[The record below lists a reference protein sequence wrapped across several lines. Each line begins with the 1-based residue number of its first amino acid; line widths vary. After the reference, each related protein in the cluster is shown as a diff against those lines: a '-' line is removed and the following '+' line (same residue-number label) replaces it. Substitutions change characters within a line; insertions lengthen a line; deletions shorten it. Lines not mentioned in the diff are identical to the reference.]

1 MLVNLLCPFGF
12 GFDGTLKHA
21 FKGAHVAKRD
31 TVTPLNAVWELE
43 YHTFLWFLTQ
53 VKVTE
58 KVYSCISCVKMTD
71 VKGLAECS
79 FNVNGIS
86 NGQKRKD
93 ILDYLRQHNYG
104 IYLLQKTRMKV
115 ESENFL
121 RAAWGLNVWVAG
133 SETNRNEVA
142 ILFNSNFEYK
152 VHSVV

>member
-1 MLVNLLCPFGF
+1 MFI
-12 GFDGTLKHA
+12 
-21 FKGAHVAKRD
+21 
-31 TVTPLNAVWELE
+31 
-43 YHTFLWFLTQ
+43 Q
-53 VKVTE
+53 
-58 KVYSCISCVKMTD
+58 CVKMAD
-71 VKGLAECS
+71 VRGLTVCS

-104 IYLLQKTRMKV
+104 IYLLQETHIKV

-133 SETNRNEVA
+133 SETNRNGAAV
-142 ILFNSNFEYK
+142 LFNSNFEYK